1 MGPLEAGI
9 LFVRA
14 ERIGSVWPSIV
25 SAGWSDQLK
34 GARKFE
40 AVGQQDDPRVVAL
53 EAALDLLNLIG
64 IRQVEVRVQA
74 LASRIKH
81 SLVGLKNVELKT
93 NLEPELSGGV
103 VKFRLKNM
111 ATAQAYDLLWKR
123 HRLAIAM
130 TGGGD
135 SEGLRF
141 SPHIY
146 NTVEEIDRAIA
157 AVREL
162 SG

>member
-1 MGPLEAGI
+1 M
-9 LFVRA
+9 
-14 ERIGSVWPSIV
+14 
-25 SAGWSDQLK
+25 
-34 GARKFE
+34 
-40 AVGQQDDPRVVAL
+40 AVAQVTPDRMQEIR
-53 EAALDLLNLIG
+53 LDLLNLIG
-64 IRQVEVRVQA
+64 IRQVEARVQA
-74 LASRIKH
+74 LAGRVKH
-81 SLVGLKNVELKT
+81 SLAELATVELKT

-103 VKFRLKNM
+103 VKFKLKNM
-111 ATAQAYDLLWKR
+111 PTAQAYELLWKR

-135 SEGLRF
+135 AEGLRF

-146 NTVEEIDRAIA
+146 NTVDEIDRAIA